1 MENFIFSLNATAPIF
16 LVMILGNILMKTG
29 FLSEEF
35 TRVSDK
41 FVFKVALPALLF
53 YDIST
58 ADMSDVFNLKFILFC
73 MFTTIIMFLVIWILT
88 WIFMKDKSMVGAFVQ
103 ASARGSAAILGM
115 AFVQNI
121 YGDSGM
127 APLMIVSAV
136 PFYNIFSVVILTFH
150 SRDQIGLDKK
160 AQIRRACINVAKNP
174 IILGI
179 LAGLLFNVLHLTMP
193 TIPMKAIAYMS
204 NTATPLALLNVG
216 ASFHLSDAI
225 RKFRPAMVASTI
237 KLVILPAVFFPAALY
252 LGFRQSE
259 LVAILIIYF
268 ILVGIVYG
276 LKAGTIK
283 SSSDVPTIMAK
294 SLEGTTGYIVLVFVI
309 AQFINMFNYTNLGMI
324 IAVKSAGALQAAGF
338 TGIPLMI
345 FFILL
350 CCVVNLFMTS
360 GTAKWYIFAPILV
373 PMMMMLGYSPE
384 FAQVVYRIGD
394 STTNAITPIYPY
406 IPIAIA
412 MAKKYDKNFGMGS
425 LISMM
430 LPYSVA
436 FLLGWIVQL
445 VIWVT
450 LNLPIGPGAYVFM

>member
-179 LAGLLFNVLHLTMP
+179 LAGLVVGLSGIEFP
-193 TIPMKAIAYMS
+193 TIINKTVNSVAQM
-204 NTATPLALLNVG
+204 ATPLALITIG
-216 ASFHLSDAI
+216 AGFEG
-225 RKFRPAMVASTI
+225 RKALAKIKPTIAASMI
-237 KLVILPAVFFPAALY
+237 KLVIQPLIFLPVAAWM
-252 LGFRQSE
+252 GFSGE
-259 LVAILIIYF
+259 KMIAILIM
-268 ILVGIVYG
+268 L
-276 LKAGTIK
+276 A
-283 SSSDVPTIMAK
+283 SPTTPSCYIMAK
-294 SLEGTTGYIVLVFVI
+294 SMNNDGVLTASVIVTTTL
-309 AQFINMFNYTNLGMI
+309 L
-324 IAVKSAGALQAAGF
+324 AAF
-338 TGIPLMI
+338 TLTGWI
-345 FFILL
+345 FILKSVGL
-350 CCVVNLFMTS
+350 
-360 GTAKWYIFAPILV
+360 
-373 PMMMMLGYSPE
+373 
-384 FAQVVYRIGD
+384 IG
-394 STTNAITPIYPY
+394 
-406 IPIAIA
+406 
-412 MAKKYDKNFGMGS
+412 
-425 LISMM
+425 
-430 LPYSVA
+430 
-436 FLLGWIVQL
+436 
-445 VIWVT
+445 
-450 LNLPIGPGAYVFM
+450 

>member
-1 MENFIFSLNATAPIF
+1 MSQCVFSLTHFYTGDVCIMENFIFSLNATAPIF

-58 ADMSDVFNLKFILFC
+58 ADMRDVFNLK
-73 MFTTIIMFLVIWILT
+73 
-88 WIFMKDKSMVGAFVQ
+88 FMKDKSMVGAFVQ

-259 LVAILIIYF
+259 LVAILIM
-268 ILVGIVYG
+268 LGSPT
-276 LKAGTIK
+276 TI
-283 SSSDVPTIMAK
+283 SSYIMAK
-294 SLEGTTGYIVLVFVI
+294 NMGNDEVL
-309 AQFINMFNYTNLGMI
+309 
-324 IAVKSAGALQAAGF
+324 S
-338 TGIPLMI
+338 
-345 FFILL
+345 
-350 CCVVNLFMTS
+350 S
-360 GTAKWYIFAPILV
+360 
-373 PMMMMLGYSPE
+373 
-384 FAQVVYRIGD
+384 
-394 STTNAITPIYPY
+394 
-406 IPIAIA
+406 
-412 MAKKYDKNFGMGS
+412 FG
-425 LISMM
+425 LI
-430 LPYSVA
+430 
-436 FLLGWIVQL
+436 
-445 VIWVT
+445 
-450 LNLPIGPGAYVFM
+450 

>member
-58 ADMSDVFNLKFILFC
+58 ADMRDVFNLKFILFC

-179 LAGLLFNVLHLTMP
+179 LVMARPTM
-193 TIPMKAIAYMS
+193 S
-204 NTATPLALLNVG
+204 LALWYQIVG
-216 ASFHLSDAI
+216 RAI
-225 RKFRPAMVASTI
+225 RPHPSKEA
-237 KLVILPAVFFPAALY
+237 
-252 LGFRQSE
+252 
-259 LVAILIIYF
+259 
-268 ILVGIVYG
+268 
-276 LKAGTIK
+276 
-283 SSSDVPTIMAK
+283 
-294 SLEGTTGYIVLVFVI
+294 
-309 AQFINMFNYTNLGMI
+309 
-324 IAVKSAGALQAAGF
+324 
-338 TGIPLMI
+338 
-345 FFILL
+345 
-350 CCVVNLFMTS
+350 
-360 GTAKWYIFAPILV
+360 
-373 PMMMMLGYSPE
+373 
-384 FAQVVYRIGD
+384 
-394 STTNAITPIYPY
+394 
-406 IPIAIA
+406 
-412 MAKKYDKNFGMGS
+412 
-425 LISMM
+425 
-430 LPYSVA
+430 
-436 FLLGWIVQL
+436 GWIVDLCGNKKRFGEVKDLRLVDSGNGKWAVYSNNRQL
-445 VIWVT
+445 TNVR
-450 LNLPIGPGAYVFM
+450 F

>member
-73 MFTTIIMFLVIWILT
+73 MFTTITMFLIIWILT

-121 YGDSGM
+121 YG
-127 APLMIVSAV
+127 AV

-150 SRDQIGLDKK
+150 SRDQVGLDKK

-259 LVAILIIYF
+259 LVAILIM
-268 ILVGIVYG
+268 LGSPT
-276 LKAGTIK
+276 TI
-283 SSSDVPTIMAK
+283 SSYIMAK
-294 SLEGTTGYIVLVFVI
+294 NMGNDEVLTSNAIVLST
-309 AQFINMFNYTNLGMI
+309 MFSSVT
-324 IAVKSAGALQAAGF
+324 
-338 TGIPLMI
+338 
-345 FFILL
+345 
-350 CCVVNLFMTS
+350 MT
-360 GTAKWYIFAPILV
+360 
-373 PMMMMLGYSPE
+373 
-384 FAQVVYRIGD
+384 
-394 STTNAITPIYPY
+394 
-406 IPIAIA
+406 
-412 MAKKYDKNFGMGS
+412 
-425 LISMM
+425 
-430 LPYSVA
+430 
-436 FLLGWIVQL
+436 GWIYL
-445 VIWVT
+445 LRSLGLI
-450 LNLPIGPGAYVFM
+450 

>member
-1 MENFIFSLNATAPIF
+1 MSQCVFSLTHFYTGDVCIMENFIFSLNATAPIF

-58 ADMSDVFNLKFILFC
+58 ADMRDVFNLKFILFC

-103 ASARGSAAILGM
+103 ASARGSA
-115 AFVQNI
+115 
-121 YGDSGM
+121 
-127 APLMIVSAV
+127 
-136 PFYNIFSVVILTFH
+136 VILTFH

-259 LVAILIIYF
+259 LVAILIM
-268 ILVGIVYG
+268 LGSPT
-276 LKAGTIK
+276 TI
-283 SSSDVPTIMAK
+283 SSYIMAK
-294 SLEGTTGYIVLVFVI
+294 NMGNDEVLTSNAIVLST
-309 AQFINMFNYTNLGMI
+309 MFSSVT
-324 IAVKSAGALQAAGF
+324 
-338 TGIPLMI
+338 
-345 FFILL
+345 
-350 CCVVNLFMTS
+350 MT
-360 GTAKWYIFAPILV
+360 
-373 PMMMMLGYSPE
+373 
-384 FAQVVYRIGD
+384 
-394 STTNAITPIYPY
+394 
-406 IPIAIA
+406 
-412 MAKKYDKNFGMGS
+412 
-425 LISMM
+425 
-430 LPYSVA
+430 
-436 FLLGWIVQL
+436 GWIYL
-445 VIWVT
+445 LRSFGLI
-450 LNLPIGPGAYVFM
+450 

>member
-58 ADMSDVFNLKFILFC
+58 ADMRDVFNLKFILFC

-179 LAGLLFNVLHLTMP
+179 VFDNLWQIHCIGSTVDNMSIL
-193 TIPMKAIAYMS
+193 KAE
-204 NTATPLALLNVG
+204 
-216 ASFHLSDAI
+216 
-225 RKFRPAMVASTI
+225 R
-237 KLVILPAVFFPAALY
+237 VILFTDT
-252 LGFRQSE
+252 LGHSNYYKFMQTIQSHHIPFRF
-259 LVAILIIYF
+259 LH
-268 ILVGIVYG
+268 G
-276 LKAGTIK
+276 
-283 SSSDVPTIMAK
+283 
-294 SLEGTTGYIVLVFVI
+294 
-309 AQFINMFNYTNLGMI
+309 
-324 IAVKSAGALQAAGF
+324 
-338 TGIPLMI
+338 
-345 FFILL
+345 
-350 CCVVNLFMTS
+350 VN
-360 GTAKWYIFAPILV
+360 I
-373 PMMMMLGYSPE
+373 E
-384 FAQVVYRIGD
+384 R
-394 STTNAITPIYPY
+394 N
-406 IPIAIA
+406 
-412 MAKKYDKNFGMGS
+412 
-425 LISMM
+425 
-430 LPYSVA
+430 
-436 FLLGWIVQL
+436 IVQ
-445 VIWVT
+445 IYDD
-450 LNLPIGPGAYVFM
+450 IFEKR

>member
-1 MENFIFSLNATAPIF
+1 
-16 LVMILGNILMKTG
+16 
-29 FLSEEF
+29 
-35 TRVSDK
+35 
-41 FVFKVALPALLF
+41 
-53 YDIST
+53 
-58 ADMSDVFNLKFILFC
+58 

-237 KLVILPAVFFPAALY
+237 KLMILPAVFFPAALY

-259 LVAILIIYF
+259 LVAILIM
-268 ILVGIVYG
+268 LGSPT
-276 LKAGTIK
+276 TI
-283 SSSDVPTIMAK
+283 SSYIMAK
-294 SLEGTTGYIVLVFVI
+294 NMGNDEVLTSNAIVLST
-309 AQFINMFNYTNLGMI
+309 MFSSVT
-324 IAVKSAGALQAAGF
+324 
-338 TGIPLMI
+338 
-345 FFILL
+345 
-350 CCVVNLFMTS
+350 MT
-360 GTAKWYIFAPILV
+360 
-373 PMMMMLGYSPE
+373 
-384 FAQVVYRIGD
+384 
-394 STTNAITPIYPY
+394 
-406 IPIAIA
+406 
-412 MAKKYDKNFGMGS
+412 
-425 LISMM
+425 
-430 LPYSVA
+430 
-436 FLLGWIVQL
+436 GWIYL
-445 VIWVT
+445 LRSLGLI
-450 LNLPIGPGAYVFM
+450 

>member
-58 ADMSDVFNLKFILFC
+58 ADMRDVFNLKFILFC

-237 KLVILPAVFFPAALY
+237 KLVILPAVF
-252 LGFRQSE
+252 
-259 LVAILIIYF
+259 
-268 ILVGIVYG
+268 
-276 LKAGTIK
+276 
-283 SSSDVPTIMAK
+283 
-294 SLEGTTGYIVLVFVI
+294 
-309 AQFINMFNYTNLGMI
+309 
-324 IAVKSAGALQAAGF
+324 
-338 TGIPLMI
+338 
-345 FFILL
+345 
-350 CCVVNLFMTS
+350 
-360 GTAKWYIFAPILV
+360 
-373 PMMMMLGYSPE
+373 
-384 FAQVVYRIGD
+384 
-394 STTNAITPIYPY
+394 
-406 IPIAIA
+406 
-412 MAKKYDKNFGMGS
+412 
-425 LISMM
+425 
-430 LPYSVA
+430 
-436 FLLGWIVQL
+436 
-445 VIWVT
+445 
-450 LNLPIGPGAYVFM
+450 

>member
-1 MENFIFSLNATAPIF
+1 MSQCVFSLTHFYTGDVCIMENFIFSLNATAPIF

-58 ADMSDVFNLKFILFC
+58 ADMRDVFNLKFILFC

-88 WIFMKDKSMVGAFVQ
+88 WIFMKDTSMVGAFVQ

-259 LVAILIIYF
+259 LVAILIM
-268 ILVGIVYG
+268 LGSPT
-276 LKAGTIK
+276 TI
-283 SSSDVPTIMAK
+283 SSYIMAK
-294 SLEGTTGYIVLVFVI
+294 NMGNDEVLTSNAIVLST
-309 AQFINMFNYTNLGMI
+309 MFSSVT
-324 IAVKSAGALQAAGF
+324 
-338 TGIPLMI
+338 
-345 FFILL
+345 
-350 CCVVNLFMTS
+350 MT
-360 GTAKWYIFAPILV
+360 
-373 PMMMMLGYSPE
+373 
-384 FAQVVYRIGD
+384 
-394 STTNAITPIYPY
+394 
-406 IPIAIA
+406 
-412 MAKKYDKNFGMGS
+412 
-425 LISMM
+425 
-430 LPYSVA
+430 
-436 FLLGWIVQL
+436 GWIYL
-445 VIWVT
+445 LRSFGLI
-450 LNLPIGPGAYVFM
+450 